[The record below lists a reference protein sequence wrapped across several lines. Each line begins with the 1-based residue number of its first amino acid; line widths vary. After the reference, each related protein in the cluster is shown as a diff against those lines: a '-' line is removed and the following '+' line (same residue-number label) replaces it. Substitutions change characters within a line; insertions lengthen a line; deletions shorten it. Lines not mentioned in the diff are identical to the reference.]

1 MERVANRY
9 YQDMSRFS
17 IFSRHKCFLQ
27 QSRGNTLLSL
37 SAPHQNLLPTPFSKY
52 ETSRVR
58 PGTAMFLLYYK
69 CCILYQ
75 VTSLIRPLDKKILN
89 FINIL
94 HLARAIIE
102 EWRIWT
108 GLPLFW
114 TLTFTIYWHQ
124 VMPFG
129 VITHIK
135 GVRRTAKG
143 SSRECHRVNKSSEV
157 RLMKPEFCFQLKR
170 LKEGFC
176 SLWVRNV
183 SENGDKLPKFSGH
196 MIKGN
201 RYKGQNKGLGKLV
214 NKKMGSMV
222 TCKWMRFLSVSGI
235 WADAYSLLPS

>member
-27 QSRGNTLLSL
+27 QSRWNTLLSL

-58 PGTAMFLLYYK
+58 PGTAMFLLYCK

-89 FINIL
+89 FIKHTSPGTCDHRRMENMNRPPFIL
-94 HLARAIIE
+94 NFNVYHLLAPSNA
-102 EWRIWT
+102 
-108 GLPLFW
+108 FW
-114 TLTFTIYWHQ
+114 SH
-124 VMPFG
+124 
-129 VITHIK
+129 THIK

-143 SSRECHRVNKSSEV
+143 SSPECHTVNKSSEV
-157 RLMKPEFCFQLKR
+157 RLMEPEFCFQLKR

-176 SLWVRNV
+176 SLWVRNI